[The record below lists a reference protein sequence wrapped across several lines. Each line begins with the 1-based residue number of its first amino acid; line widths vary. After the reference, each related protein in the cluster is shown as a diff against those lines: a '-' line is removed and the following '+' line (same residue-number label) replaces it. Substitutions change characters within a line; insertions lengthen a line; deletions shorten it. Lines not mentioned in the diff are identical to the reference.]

1 MDTVSERSVSP
12 RGVYIC
18 KVWIFIRNHPQCE
31 GEKRRRKE
39 KKELENKSY
48 KICITCKNKDKKGV

>member
-31 GEKRRRKE
+31 GEKEEGGKRKRN
-39 KKELENKSY
+39 L
-48 KICITCKNKDKKGV
+48 KINRTIYV